1 MASACRADNVSSIG
15 ILEAG
20 LHLSYV
26 AGTRFES
33 SNRAAIELRPKTGTS
48 KRISGVVLLGD

>member
-33 SNRAAIELRPKTGTS
+33 SNRAAIELRPRAGA
-48 KRISGVVLLGD
+48 VVSIAGFVLSCY